1 LLNTEREY
9 IAGRKI
15 MSDSGPNTDMREA
28 LVIGGGVAG
37 LQAAVFTAK
46 AGLDTLVLSGD
57 EPLVCS
63 TDKIQNLITRE
74 RIAGDEI
81 IETGRERVRSLG
93 GEIKDTTVTNLAR
106 EDTSGPFTATTDTDE
121 THIAESVIVSTADEF
136 EFLEPLHDEIEFVS
150 GRDGEFT
157 MERHIETDEAN
168 RATDNMFVAGLA
180 NTWEY
185 QTSVAIGDGAKAAV
199 NLISDRRDEA
209 YIDHDW

>member
-1 LLNTEREY
+1 M
-9 IAGRKI
+9 I
-15 MSDSGPNTDMREA
+15 SDGMREV

-63 TDKIQNLITRE
+63 TDKIQNLVTRE

-81 IETGRERVRSLG
+81 IDTGRERVQSLG
-93 GEIKDTTVTNLAR
+93 GDIRDTTVTDLTR
-106 EDTSGPFTATTDTDE
+106 EDTPGPFTATTANAE
-121 THIAESVIVSTADEF
+121 THIAESVIVATADEF
-136 EFLEPLHDEIEFVS
+136 DFLEPLRDELEFVS

-168 RATDNMFVAGLA
+168 QATDNVFVAGLA

>member
-1 LLNTEREY
+1 
-9 IAGRKI
+9 
-15 MSDSGPNTDMREA
+15 M
-28 LVIGGGVAG
+28 IGGGVAG

-46 AGLDTLVLSGD
+46 AGVDTLVLSGD
-57 EPLVCS
+57 ELLVRS
-63 TDKIQNLITRE
+63 TDEIQNLVTRE

-81 IETGRERVRSLG
+81 IDTGRERVRSLG
-93 GEIKDTTVTNLAR
+93 GDIEDTTATDLTR
-106 EDTSGPFTATTDTDE
+106 EDTPGPFTATTDNAE
-121 THIAESVIVSTADEF
+121 THSAESVIVATADEF
-136 EFLEPLHDEIEFVS
+136 DFLEPLRDELEFTS

-168 RATDNMFVAGLA
+168 RATDNVYVAGLA

-209 YIDHDW
+209 YVDHDW

>member
-1 LLNTEREY
+1 
-9 IAGRKI
+9 
-15 MSDSGPNTDMREA
+15 MREV

-46 AGLDTLVLSGD
+46 AGLDTLVLSGG

-63 TDKIQNLITRE
+63 TDKIQNLVTRE

-81 IETGRERVRSLG
+81 IDTGRERVRSLG
-93 GEIKDTTVTNLAR
+93 GEIKDTTVTKLTR
-106 EDTSGPFTATTDTDE
+106 EDTPGPFTATTDTAE
-121 THIAESVIVSTADEF
+121 THTAQSVIVATAEEF
-136 EFLEPLHDEIEFVS
+136 GFLEPLRDELDFVS
-150 GRDGEFT
+150 GREGEFT
-157 MERHIETDEAN
+157 MERHIETDKAN
-168 RATDNMFVAGLA
+168 QATDNLFAAGLA

-199 NLISDRRDEA
+199 NLISDRRDAA

>member
-1 LLNTEREY
+1 MIVGTLN
-9 IAGRKI
+9 
-15 MSDSGPNTDMREA
+15 DDMREV

-63 TDKIQNLITRE
+63 TDKIQNLVTRE

-81 IETGRERVRSLG
+81 IDTGRERVRSLG
-93 GEIKDTTVTNLAR
+93 GEIKDTTVTDLTR
-106 EDTSGPFTATTDTDE
+106 EDTPGPFTATTDNAE
-121 THIAESVIVSTADEF
+121 THIAENVIVATADEF
-136 EFLEPLHDEIEFVS
+136 DFLEPLRDELEFVS

-157 MERHIETDEAN
+157 MERHIETDETNQAI
-168 RATDNMFVAGLA
+168 DNVFVAGLA

-185 QTSVAIGDGAKAAV
+185 QTSVATAMAQRQLSTSSATGAMRRISTTTGD
-199 NLISDRRDEA
+199 
-209 YIDHDW
+209 

>member
-1 LLNTEREY
+1 
-9 IAGRKI
+9 
-15 MSDSGPNTDMREA
+15 MREV

-46 AGLDTLVLSGD
+46 AELDTLVLSGG

-63 TDKIQNLITRE
+63 TEKIQNLVTRD
-74 RIAGDEI
+74 RIGGDEI
-81 IETGRERVRSLG
+81 IETGQQRVRALG
-93 GEIKDTTVTNLAR
+93 GEIQEATVTSLTR
-106 EDTSGPFTATTDTDE
+106 QDTPGPFTVTTDE
-121 THIAESVIVSTADEF
+121 TGTYDGEAVVIATADEF
-136 EFLEPLHDEIEFVS
+136 GFLEPLSDEIGYAS
-150 GRDGEFT
+150 GREGEFT
-157 MERHIETDEAN
+157 MEKHIETDEAN
-168 RATDNMFVAGLA
+168 RATDNVYVAGLA